1 MAYNIMFLF
10 LRDIFMLYVWVLSLK
25 NCLITMCMS
34 GASGHQKRVS
44 DTLELELQEV
54 FVYDV
59 GI

>member
-1 MAYNIMFLF
+1 MF
-10 LRDIFMLYVWVLSLK
+10 
-25 NCLITMCMS
+25 MS

-59 GI
+59 GIKPEFVFLRETIALNH